1 MDRERILSQLLLL
14 ESALH
19 VMPSVE
25 GLVEFAQ
32 RAIQSVPG
40 VSSVHICTAGS
51 PRPPHE
57 SFAAICDVCGIGK
70 KDSETIIQ
78 ASCGL
83 RDVGLLRSILLRTQL
98 GPYGYMNLGI
108 DDGERFAPYS
118 QHVENVANILAVN
131 IENMVYKKQMEKANR
146 ILQQEVAERKKV
158 EDRIKALLREK
169 ELLLKEVHHRIKNN
183 MSSMMSLLSLQSNAL
198 KNPESVAALREARD
212 RMRSM
217 AVLYDKLY
225 RSENLR
231 EMSLKDYLPLLVDE
245 IVGVFPNRDLVKVGN
260 KVDDIMLGVKVLSP
274 LGIIVNELITNAM
287 KHAFTGRESGSINVS
302 ASAKDGRVT
311 LIVED
316 DGNGIPESVD
326 IANASGFGLQL
337 VDMLT
342 TQIDGAIRIERRKGT
357 RFVLEFDA

>member
-1 MDRERILSQLLLL
+1 MKPKELTGKVALITGASKGLGKAMALALAEAGAKLALVSRDEKLLAETAAAIAVQGAEAGVFPADVSEETQVLALEKAVAARFGRIHILINNAGINLRKPVTEFTLEEWNRIQAVNVTGAFLMCRSFVPHLIGQGYGRIL
-14 ESALH
+14 
-19 VMPSVE
+19 
-25 GLVEFAQ
+25 
-32 RAIQSVPG
+32 
-40 VSSVHICTAGS
+40 
-51 PRPPHE
+51 
-57 SFAAICDVCGIGK
+57 
-70 KDSETIIQ
+70 
-78 ASCGL
+78 
-83 RDVGLLRSILLRTQL
+83 
-98 GPYGYMNLGI
+98 
-108 DDGERFAPYS
+108 
-118 QHVENVANILAVN
+118 
-131 IENMVYKKQMEKANR
+131 
-146 ILQQEVAERKKV
+146 
-158 EDRIKALLREK
+158 
-169 ELLLKEVHHRIKNN
+169 N

-198 KNPESVAALREARD
+198 KNPGAVAALREARD

-217 AVLYDKLY
+217 AVLYDRLY

-245 IVGVFPNRDLVKVGN
+245 IVGVFPNRDLVKVGK
-260 KVDDIMLGVKVLSP
+260 KVDDIVLGVKVLSP

-326 IANASGFGLQL
+326 IANSSGFGLQL

-342 TQIDGAIRIERRKGT
+342 AQIDGTIRIERLKGT

>member
-1 MDRERILSQLLLL
+1 
-14 ESALH
+14 
-19 VMPSVE
+19 
-25 GLVEFAQ
+25 
-32 RAIQSVPG
+32 
-40 VSSVHICTAGS
+40 
-51 PRPPHE
+51 
-57 SFAAICDVCGIGK
+57 
-70 KDSETIIQ
+70 
-78 ASCGL
+78 
-83 RDVGLLRSILLRTQL
+83 
-98 GPYGYMNLGI
+98 MNLGI
-108 DDGERFAPYS
+108 DDGEKYAPYA

-131 IENMVYKKQMEKANR
+131 IENMAYRKQMEKANR
-146 ILQQEVAERKKV
+146 SLQQEVAERAKV
-158 EDRIKALLREK
+158 EDKINALLREK

-198 KNPESVAALREARD
+198 KNPGAVAALREARD

-245 IVGVFPNRDLVKVGN
+245 IVGVFPNRDLVKVGK
-260 KVDDIMLGVKVLSP
+260 KVDDIVLGVKVLSP

-326 IANASGFGLQL
+326 IANSSGFGLQL

-342 TQIDGAIRIERRKGT
+342 AQIDGTIRIERLKGT